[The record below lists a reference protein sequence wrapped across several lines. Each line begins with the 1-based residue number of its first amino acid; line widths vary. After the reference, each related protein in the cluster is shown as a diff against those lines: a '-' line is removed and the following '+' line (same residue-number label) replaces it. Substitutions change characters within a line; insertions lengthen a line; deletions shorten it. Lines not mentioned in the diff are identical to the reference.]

1 MERDYGENFNQP
13 EWIQVDMTYMQKL
26 EENLEYYKTFIKMLE
41 SEVDFFD
48 EKEDD
53 ATEVIYNIKQ
63 YLKELKEVL
72 H

>member
-26 EENLEYYKTFIKMLE
+26 EENLEYYKTFIKMLK
-41 SEVDFFD
+41 SETDFFD
-48 EKEDD
+48 EKQDD
-53 ATEVIYNIKQ
+53 AVEVINNIKE
-63 YLKELKEVL
+63 YLNELKEVL